1 MNGQPSEGN
10 RAVLPSAY
18 AVTTV
23 QLLLVAA
30 YAYGVVAFLAT
41 DAVYFSEEAPPA
53 WSWPAVLVTGLGHAP
68 GAVCVLVALAL
79 LTSSTVRAH
88 RNARWWLGLA
98 TAACGVMLLVMATP
112 PGWHLFDWYVG

>member
-1 MNGQPSEGN
+1 MTDASIGAN

-30 YAYGVVAFLAT
+30 YAYGVVAYLT
-41 DAVYFSEEAPPA
+41 SDAGYFSEQAPPA
-53 WSWPAVLVTGLGHAP
+53 WSWPAVIVTGLGFVP
-68 GAVCVLVALAL
+68 AVVCLLVALPL
-79 LTSSTVRAH
+79 LASPTIRQH
-88 RNARWWLGLA
+88 PGARWSLILA
-98 TAACGVMLLVMATP
+98 TAAGGAMLLVMATP